1 MPPGEVMTIKD
12 AAKYLEVSERTV
24 SRFISARLFPVTRLG
39 HRTVRIDRGHLERFK
54 NKKTTT

>member
-1 MPPGEVMTIKD
+1 MTIKD